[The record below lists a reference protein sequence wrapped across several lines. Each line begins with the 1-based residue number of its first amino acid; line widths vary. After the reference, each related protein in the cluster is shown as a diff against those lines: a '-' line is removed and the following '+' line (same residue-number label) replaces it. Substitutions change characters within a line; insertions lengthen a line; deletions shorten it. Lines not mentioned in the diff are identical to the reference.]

1 MRTLCTCLLIAAAAG
16 AGPARTAPA
25 ARPAA
30 EHHVYQTLDE
40 ALGEV
45 FAGADSTW
53 TETWTPN
60 DVARA
65 GLAAELGAP
74 QPAGEIVFHRARR
87 DGRDLGWAVTTDEIG
102 LHEPITMLVSV
113 DAAREVGP
121 VRVLVFRESRGGEVR
136 RKRFLDQF
144 LGKTRA
150 DPLRITRDVDAV
162 TGATYSSRAV
172 TAGVKRVLAL
182 VDACYPPE
190 RSAP

>member
-1 MRTLCTCLLIAAAAG
+1 MPTLCTCLLLAIAVLPATAA
-16 AGPARTAPA
+16 TAPA
-25 ARPAA
+25 ARPPA

-53 TETWTPN
+53 TESWTP
-60 DVARA
+60 DDDARA
-65 GLAAELGAP
+65 ALAAQFGAP
-74 QPAGEIVFHRARR
+74 QPPGEVVFHRARR

-113 DAAREVGP
+113 TAGREVGP

-136 RKRFLDQF
+136 RKRFLAQF

-150 DPLRITRDVDAV
+150 DPLRLTRDIDAV

-182 VDACYPPE
+182 VDARYPLE

>member
-1 MRTLCTCLLIAAAAG
+1 MRTLCTCLLLAIAIMSATAA
-16 AGPARTAPA
+16 T
-25 ARPAA
+25 AA
-30 EHHVYQTLDE
+30 EHHAYQSLDE
-40 ALGEV
+40 ALREV

-53 TETWTPN
+53 TEPWTP
-60 DVARA
+60 DEAARA
-65 GLAAELGAP
+65 ALAAQLGAP
-74 QPAGEIVFHRARR
+74 QPPGEVVFHRARR
-87 DGRDLGWAVTTDEIG
+87 GGRDLGWAVSTDEIG

-113 DAAREVGP
+113 TAGREVGP

-136 RKRFLDQF
+136 RRRFLDQF

-150 DPLRITRDVDAV
+150 DPLRITRDIDAV

-182 VDACYPPE
+182 VDARYPRD

>member
-1 MRTLCTCLLIAAAAG
+1 MRTLCNCLLLAIAVSPAAAA
-16 AGPARTAPA
+16 PAS
-25 ARPAA
+25 RPPA
-30 EHHVYQTLDE
+30 EHHAYQTLDE
-40 ALGEV
+40 ALREV

-53 TETWTPN
+53 TESWTP
-60 DVARA
+60 DDDARA
-65 GLAAELGAP
+65 ALAAQLGAP
-74 QPAGEIVFHRARR
+74 QPAGEIVFHRAR
-87 DGRDLGWAVTTDEIG
+87 DGGRDLGWAVATDEIG

-113 DAAREVGP
+113 TAGREVGP

-136 RKRFLDQF
+136 RKRFLEQF

-150 DPLRITRDVDAV
+150 DPLRLTRDIDAV

-182 VDACYPPE
+182 VDARYPLE